1 MRVAKTS
8 SEEQYWVQDVAEACP
23 PMEGTFFPAASVK
36 YVESKKGFLV
46 RLDLSE
52 DEDNPFKN
60 QTVQAFVWRNSD
72 QGKMIEECLMESW
85 KARISLKAVPSY
97 PQLFVEVTRKK
108 NCSIGIDD
116 IDCDDEAYF
125 FTGEGLDPG
134 AEYLWRRYP
143 NGLSSDPVETASSA
157 LIRGFDGES
166 PQETTEGGVTR
177 QKTANRKR
185 S

>member
-23 PMEGTFFPAASVK
+23 MMEGTFFPAASVK

-46 RLDLSE
+46 RLDLSQ
-52 DEDNPFKN
+52 DEDNPFVN

-85 KARISLKAVPSY
+85 KCRISLNCVDSY

-108 NCSIGIDD
+108 NCSVGIDD
-116 IDCDDEAYF
+116 IDCDEEAYF
-125 FTGEGLDPG
+125 FTGEGLEPG
-134 AEYLWRRYP
+134 AEYLWRKYP
-143 NGLSSDPVETASSA
+143 NAVSDDPVKNAA
-157 LIRGFDGES
+157 AMLARGFDGES
-166 PQETTEGGVTR
+166 PQEEGEGSLPR
-177 QKTANRKR
+177 QKRGNRKQN
-185 S
+185 